1 MSARSSAEG
10 PGRAGQ
16 GRAEQDRP
24 GPPPL
29 TAVTA
34 GGGARARRARV
45 RVRVRLRERARLR
58 GGARAR
64 LAEGE
69 PARPRLSRQ
78 RGLASASSLTC
89 PNWNT
94 ILAAQGAGYRKPRFS
109 WQGNFLTAG
118 RCREARRVPPNP
130 PPPPPPRPGRAC
142 AAVPR
147 SGRGRGRRERPSLP
161 RSPLKASPAGAGIWF
176 AFGGPRVELAPS
188 AVGGICCVLGI
199 AVKLHCPGEPSVHC
213 VPCQEFDWYQY
224 FCLGKGI
231 VFLLYLKANRTETRR
246 RFGSLCERGCCWAVF
261 LSRSPAAPQACGN
274 TGGLQRHLAFKLC
287 KKPHQEPGED

>member
-10 PGRAGQ
+10 PGRAGPRTGQAGPATVNGRNGRRRRAQGEGEAEGARSPQ
-16 GRAEQDRP
+16 GRRP
-24 GPPPL
+24 RSPGW
-29 TAVTA
+29 
-34 GGGARARRARV
+34 GGAR
-45 RVRVRLRERARLR
+45 
-58 GGARAR
+58 
-64 LAEGE
+64 
-69 PARPRLSRQ
+69 PA
-78 RGLASASSLTC
+78 
-89 PNWNT
+89 
-94 ILAAQGAGYRKPRFS
+94 AAQSPAGLGQRRFTYLSKLKHYISCAGAGYRKPRFS

-118 RCREARRVPPNP
+118 RCREARRAPPNP
-130 PPPPPPRPGRAC
+130 PSPPPPPSSSAARPGRAC

-231 VFLLYLKANRTETRR
+231 VFLLYLKANSTETRR
-246 RFGSLCERGCCWAVF
+246 RFGCLCERGCCWAVF
-261 LSRSPAAPQACGN
+261 LSRSPVAPQACRN
-274 TGGLQRHLAFKLC
+274 TGGLQRHLAFKPC